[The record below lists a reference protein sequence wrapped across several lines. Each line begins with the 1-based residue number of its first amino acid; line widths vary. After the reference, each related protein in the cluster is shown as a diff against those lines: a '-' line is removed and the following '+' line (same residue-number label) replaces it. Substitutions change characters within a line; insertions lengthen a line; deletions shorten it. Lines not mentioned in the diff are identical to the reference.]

1 MAQKDAPPLTV
12 LRAMLRE
19 SGKQQH
25 SGAHKMEN
33 LQYPLTK
40 IINVAHELKNTGRT
54 GASTGEQIAAAF
66 VLNNMD
72 YLPAGYTDVNDA
84 WDRLDTWQVHV
95 KRIKRD
101 YMHLIHG

>member
-1 MAQKDAPPLTV
+1 
-12 LRAMLRE
+12 
-19 SGKQQH
+19 
-25 SGAHKMEN
+25 MEN
-33 LQYPLTK
+33 LQWPLTK

-72 YLPAGYTDVNDA
+72 YLPAGYSDVNDA

-95 KRIKRD
+95 QRIKRD